1 MISTIV
7 NTELPLAERFMVK
20 KNVIRHGSGKK
31 RFCIVT
37 GTHGDELEGQMV
49 CYEMAR
55 LVQENIACLD
65 GTVEIYPAL
74 NPLGIDT
81 IQRGIPNFD
90 LDMNRIF
97 PGNEHGTMAEQ
108 AAYRICEDLKGADMV
123 IDIHSSNLYL
133 RESPQVRINVL
144 NEEQLVPQAKHLGV
158 DFVWVHDAA
167 TVLEATL
174 AHSLNSTGTPCLVV
188 EMGVGQRIN
197 HHMCVHLVK
206 GIFNLMH
213 EMGMWN
219 AEDKEKPY
227 ANVNV
232 GGSVGGGVG
241 GGVGDSDGDSVGGS
255 VHDETPDALSHL
267 TGDGQPLLNP
277 IVCKG
282 NRVTFLNAAC
292 SGVFLTELRTGKMVK
307 EGQSIGKIVDPL
319 TGTVLSDVV
328 SPIEGFLFTI
338 RAYPIVYE
346 GSLMARIFQYN
357 EDELDIVKAVSA
369 AEEQE

>member
-1 MISTIV
+1 MIQTIV
-7 NTELPLAERFMVK
+7 NTELPLAERLLVK
-20 KNVIRHGSGKK
+20 KNIIKGRRSGK
-31 RFCIVT
+31 RLCIVT

-55 LVQENIACLD
+55 LVGQNTDKLS
-65 GTVEIYPAL
+65 GSVEIYPAL

-108 AAYRICEDLKGADMV
+108 AAYRICQDLKGADMV

-144 NEEQLVPQAKHLGV
+144 NEEALVPEARHLGV
-158 DFVWVHDAA
+158 DFIWVHDAA

-197 HHMCVHLVK
+197 HKMCTHLVK
-206 GIFNLMH
+206 GIFNLMT
-213 EMGMWN
+213 EMGMWEN
-219 AEDKEKPY
+219 NDKD
-227 ANVNV
+227 NL
-232 GGSVGGGVG
+232 
-241 GGVGDSDGDSVGGS
+241 
-255 VHDETPDALSHL
+255 TLL
-267 TGDGQPLLNP
+267 TGDTQPLLTP

-282 NRVTFLNAAC
+282 NRVTFLNAQC
-292 SGVFLTELRTGKMVK
+292 SGVFLTDLRTGKIIS

-319 TGTVLSDVV
+319 TGEVLSDVV
-328 SPIEGFLFTI
+328 SPVNGFLFTI

-346 GSLMARIFQYN
+346 GSLMARIFEYN
-357 EDELDIVKAVSA
+357 EQELETVRTVSQ
-369 AEEQE
+369 AEQQA

>member
-1 MISTIV
+1 MIKTIV
-7 NTELPLAERFMVK
+7 NTELPLAERFLVK
-20 KNVIRHGSGKK
+20 KNIIRNGKGKK
-31 RFCIVT
+31 RICIVT

-55 LVQENIACLD
+55 LVQENIKLLD
-65 GTVEIYPAL
+65 GSVEIYPAL

-123 IDIHSSNLYL
+123 LDIHSSNLYL

-144 NEEQLVPQAKHLGV
+144 NEKQLVPESKHLGV

-197 HHMCVHLVK
+197 HKMCSHLVD
-206 GIFNLMH
+206 GIFNLMAS
-213 EMGMWN
+213 MGMWSG
-219 AEDKEKPY
+219 EIKEM
-227 ANVNV
+227 
-232 GGSVGGGVG
+232 
-241 GGVGDSDGDSVGGS
+241 
-255 VHDETPDALSHL
+255 EE
-267 TGDGQPLLNP
+267 P

-282 NRVTFLNAAC
+282 DLVEFLNAEC
-292 SGVFLTELRTGKMVK
+292 SGVFLTDLRTGTNIKA
-307 EGQSIGKIVDPL
+307 GQSIGQIVDPL
-319 TGTVLSDVV
+319 TGTVLNDVK
-328 SPIEGFLFTI
+328 SPVDGFLFTI

-346 GSLMARIFQYN
+346 GSLMARIY
-357 EDELDIVKAVSA
+357 KG
-369 AEEQE
+369 